1 MLIHLQN
8 LIILNLLRT
17 LHSVLLVYI
26 LTFRNKYGIIFI
38 ENKKRGI
45 AMKFIHAIVFDK
57 TEYENLREYGVD
69 FESWGDITEGD
80 YIVHCLYDVDNEKIL
95 VQEDNTHQPVET
107 IIETFLKGIEYG
119 NSINVGGIM
128 IPNEANEVIKAYIIV
143 NKDQSS
149 YSSDAVRPHFINKT
163 YVEVED

>member
-1 MLIHLQN
+1 MLIHPQN
-8 LIILNLLRT
+8 LIILNSLRT
-17 LHSVLLVYI
+17 HHSVLLVYI

-45 AMKFIHAIVFDK
+45 GMKFIHAIVFDK

-128 IPNEANEVIKAYIIV
+128 IPNEANEVTKAYIIV

>member
-1 MLIHLQN
+1 
-8 LIILNLLRT
+8 
-17 LHSVLLVYI
+17 
-26 LTFRNKYGIIFI
+26 
-38 ENKKRGI
+38 
-45 AMKFIHAIVFDK
+45 MKFIHAVVYDR

-80 YIVHCLYDVDNEKIL
+80 YIVHCLYDIDNEKIL

-128 IPNEANEVIKAYIIV
+128 IPNEANEVTKAYIIV